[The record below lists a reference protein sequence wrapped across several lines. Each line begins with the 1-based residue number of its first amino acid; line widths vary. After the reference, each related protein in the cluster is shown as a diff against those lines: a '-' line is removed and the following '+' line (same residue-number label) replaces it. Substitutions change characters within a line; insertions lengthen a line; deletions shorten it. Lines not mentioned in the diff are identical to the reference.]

1 MGVWGGKKVAQ
12 VVASLETFSAFSW
25 LHYVYVNLGL
35 FWSSKRLFVQLSECV
50 PVSKVDND
58 SRVSSSQDSSH
69 CMLAMILDPSFIN
82 KMLGCR
88 LQDPDIVCEHILNL
102 DPWVHSRC
110 QLQKTEGARVQK
122 GRSSYLLQWMSSHW
136 WYSKKWPLRLE
147 GTYEIILANPFILHL
162 WKGYGDLSKVHN
174 VRS

>member
-1 MGVWGGKKVAQ
+1 M
-12 VVASLETFSAFSW
+12 
-25 LHYVYVNLGL
+25 
-35 FWSSKRLFVQLSECV
+35 

-69 CMLAMILDPSFIN
+69 CMLAVTLDPSFIN

-110 QLQKTEGARVQK
+110 QLQKQEEIG
-122 GRSSYLLQWMSSHW
+122 
-136 WYSKKWPLRLE
+136 SKREKEFLSFCLE
-147 GTYEIILANPFILHL
+147 YQVT
-162 WKGYGDLSKVHN
+162 GYIQRDN
-174 VRS
+174 IAA

>member
-1 MGVWGGKKVAQ
+1 MLVFSGEMTHGTSSILYKRQNEGWGGKKVAE
-12 VVASLETFSAFSW
+12 VVYSPDHPWNFSAFSW
-25 LHYVYVNLGL
+25 WLQYVCVNLKL
-35 FWSSKRLFVQLSECV
+35 FWSLKHLSVEPSKCV

-69 CMLAMILDPSFIN
+69 CMLAVTLDPSFIN

-110 QLQKTEGARVQK
+110 QLRKTGGDRVQK
-122 GRSSYLLQWMSSHW
+122 GKEFLSFC
-136 WYSKKWPLRLE
+136 LE
-147 GTYEIILANPFILHL
+147 CQVT
-162 WKGYGDLSKVHN
+162 GYIQRDNISG
-174 VRS
+174 

>member
-1 MGVWGGKKVAQ
+1 M
-12 VVASLETFSAFSW
+12 S
-25 LHYVYVNLGL
+25 
-35 FWSSKRLFVQLSECV
+35 
-50 PVSKVDND
+50 VSKVDND

-69 CMLAMILDPSFIN
+69 CMLAVTLDPSFIN

-110 QLQKTEGARVQK
+110 QLQKTGGDRVQK
-122 GRSSYLLQWMSSHW
+122 GKEFLSFCLECRHW
-136 WYSKKWPLRLE
+136 LYSTGQHLRLE
-147 GTYEIILANPFILHL
+147 EAHEIIVVNPCIVHF